1 MGNPRKK
8 TRCFIF
14 LSYFSQKNCQ
24 QSHMESDPKLIFEFF
39 HNSWVKPAFS
49 RPRLQPLW
57 KLQPPK
63 GPGELQWTQWT
74 HAQTH
79 FRPAKPKEAGKK
91 ICCKMQS
98 CRVST
103 HHITKLSNI
112 GSRLQKYPRVF
123 KSVRVCQSQCPR
135 AHLQSLLQTGF
146 GIGARAIPEQSR
158 SVGDHF
164 DHFDA
169 KLGSFAW

>member
-1 MGNPRKK
+1 
-8 TRCFIF
+8 
-14 LSYFSQKNCQ
+14 
-24 QSHMESDPKLIFEFF
+24 MESDPKLIFEFF

-91 ICCKMQS
+91 NLLQDAILQS
-98 CRVST
+98 FNSSHNKTVKHWLKTPKVSKS
-103 HHITKLSNI
+103 I
-112 GSRLQKYPRVF
+112 QK
-123 KSVRVCQSQCPR
+123 CQSLPITVSPSTFAEPPPDR
-135 AHLQSLLQTGF
+135 VWH
-146 GIGARAIPEQSR
+146 R
-158 SVGDHF
+158 ST
-164 DHFDA
+164 
-169 KLGSFAW
+169 SYP

>member
-1 MGNPRKK
+1 MGLSENTWEIPEKK
-8 TRCFIF
+8 TLFYSFIVF
-14 LSYFSQKNCQ
+14 FSQKNCQ

-49 RPRLQPLW
+49 RRRLQPLW
-57 KLQPPK
+57 KVQPPK
-63 GPGELQWTQWT
+63 GPGELRWTQWT
-74 HAQTH
+74 HTIS
-79 FRPAKPKEAGKK
+79 KKAGKK

-112 GSRLQKYPRVF
+112 GSRLQKYPKVS

-135 AHLQSLLQTGF
+135 THLQSLL
-146 GIGARAIPEQSR
+146 
-158 SVGDHF
+158 
-164 DHFDA
+164 
-169 KLGSFAW
+169 